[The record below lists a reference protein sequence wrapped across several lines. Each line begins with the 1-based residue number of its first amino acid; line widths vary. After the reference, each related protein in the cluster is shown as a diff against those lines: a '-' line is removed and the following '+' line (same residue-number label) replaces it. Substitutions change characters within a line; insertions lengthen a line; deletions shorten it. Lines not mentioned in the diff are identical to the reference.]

1 MELTQKIIDDSYE
14 VKDLNAY
21 KPNLPNN
28 TNRWKS
34 YMQEILKKIP
44 SSEKQKE
51 SSYLAFNNSI
61 NDFLGK
67 MRIVQRSLNE
77 KSEGLNSD
85 LDDLEREAGFVLDRY
100 NNFVD

>member
-1 MELTQKIIDDSYE
+1 MLI
-14 VKDLNAY
+14 

-77 KSEGLNSD
+77 KNEGLNSD